1 MFHSS
6 LMLTCLGC
14 SGLWLFLVCGLG
26 WVSVV
31 GLVSYCFRTVWVYC

>member
-31 GLVSYCFRTVWVYC
+31 GLVSY